1 MPYDAQATRERLLDA
16 AVTEFS
22 ARGLAGGRVDR
33 IAAAAAAN
41 KRAIYDYFGDKEGL
55 FDAALARVVTD
66 LNAANPLLEDDLPEY
81 AGRLFDYLH
90 AHPEAVRMTS
100 WWRLERPQL
109 TPGLQPDW
117 VAHLNAVDTRP
128 PGTIARADLIVFVIG
143 LANAWFLSAS
153 ELLPAAGEDPGDP
166 GRLAAHRT
174 MVVEAARRLTEPE
187 RP

>member
-1 MPYDAQATRERLLDA
+1 MPYDAHATRERLLAA
-16 AVTEFS
+16 AVEEFS

-55 FDAALARVVTD
+55 FDAAVAQVVSD
-66 LNAANPLLEDDLPEY
+66 LNEANPLLEDALPEY

-90 AHPEAVRMTS
+90 AHPDAVRLTS
-100 WWRLERPQL
+100 WWRLERPRL
-109 TPGLQPDW
+109 APGLQPDW
-117 VAHLNAVDTRP
+117 VAHLRAVGARP
-128 PGTIARADLIVFVIG
+128 PGKIAPPDLIVLVIG

-166 GRLAAHRT
+166 GRLAAHRS
-174 MVVEAARRLTEPE
+174 MVVEAARRLTALP
-187 RP
+187 

>member
-1 MPYDAQATRERLLDA
+1 MPYDAHATRERLLA
-16 AVTEFS
+16 AAIEEFS

-55 FDAALARVVTD
+55 FDAAVTRVVGD
-66 LNAANPLLEDDLPEY
+66 LIEANPLLEDDLPEY

-90 AHPEAVRMTS
+90 SHPQAVRLTS

-109 TPGLQPDW
+109 TTGLQQDW
-117 VAHLNAVDTRP
+117 VAHLRALGARP
-128 PGTIARADLIVFVIG
+128 TGQIDPPDLVVFTIG

-153 ELLPAAGEDPGDP
+153 ELLPAAGEDPDDP
-166 GRLAAHRT
+166 RRLAAHRA
-174 MVVEAARRLTEPE
+174 MVVEATRRLSESG
-187 RP
+187 RS